1 MAKIVK
7 DTRET
12 IDIDTELD
20 NIKNENKKRKTTKEE
35 KANTKVKQEKTN
47 KKVKKEKTNKNDK
60 KSKKKHFK
68 FLREVKAE
76 MAKVKWPSKKEMLKY
91 SVATIVF
98 IIFFAL
104 FFYAIDMIIALLK
117 EVS

>member
-12 IDIDTELD
+12 IDIDTEID
-20 NIKNENKKRKTTKEE
+20 KIKNENKKRKTTKE
-35 KANTKVKQEKTN
+35 VKKDN
-47 KKVKKEKTNKNDK
+47 KKKDVKKVKT
-60 KSKKKHFK
+60 KKKHFK

-76 MAKVKWPSKKEMLKY
+76 MAKVKWPSKKDMIKY
-91 SVATIVF
+91 SIATIIFV
-98 IIFFAL
+98 IFFAL
-104 FFYAIDMIIALLK
+104 FFYAIDVVIALLK